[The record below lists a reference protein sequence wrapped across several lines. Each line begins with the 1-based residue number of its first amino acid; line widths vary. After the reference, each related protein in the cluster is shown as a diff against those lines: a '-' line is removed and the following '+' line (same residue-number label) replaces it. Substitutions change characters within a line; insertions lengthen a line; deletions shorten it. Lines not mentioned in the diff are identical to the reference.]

1 MMMMMMNLSLGEEAE
16 DGAQLEDI
24 LDKKRFLRE
33 LDEDDKELVK
43 KIIKTQLFRHFIED
57 AFEYDDDNYEIKVF
71 TDCVKIL
78 DGMGDVA
85 EEYIREK
92 LTPSSWNLLETT
104 VPLPTDEGL
113 PSTYSIERR

>member
-1 MMMMMMNLSLGEEAE
+1 MHLSLGEEAE

-43 KIIKTQLFRHFIED
+43 KVIKTQLFRHFIED

-71 TDCVKIL
+71 IDCVKIL

-92 LTPSSWNLLETT
+92 LTPSSWNLLETI

-113 PSTYSIERR
+113 PSTYSV